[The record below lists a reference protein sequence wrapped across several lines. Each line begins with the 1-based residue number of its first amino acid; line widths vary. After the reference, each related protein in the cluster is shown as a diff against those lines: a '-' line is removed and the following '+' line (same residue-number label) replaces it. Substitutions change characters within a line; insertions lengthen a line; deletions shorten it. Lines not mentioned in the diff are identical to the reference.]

1 MITVAVVV
9 VASNNKIIFF
19 GCVFVVAESAEVVD
33 GEYDT
38 DGDGEELI
46 DGDGTADYES
56 EVDGDVIS

>member
-1 MITVAVVV
+1 MGLPLL
-9 VASNNKIIFF
+9 F
-19 GCVFVVAESAEVVD
+19 VAESAEIGD

-56 EVDGDVIS
+56 EVDGDQILT